1 MDKKRKI
8 IILII
13 ILILAI
19 VIGAVFIFS
28 YFQNQEKQ
36 NDTSTQ
42 TSINSLKPTLSKIYE
57 KMLQE
62 EIYTF
67 SLTLDENNKTIT
79 TRNGNNARIDFY
91 QNGVHTTDI
100 IKDGSTYRLIHN
112 DKQYFEYPS
121 NTIELTN
128 LLRKFERTK
137 EDVTPQKGEETI
149 EGKNYYYEE
158 YKGTAEFLTQGKAGV
173 DLTEASTKFYYD
185 NDSLVYIKTI
195 VKEKEELLKVEMSYT
210 TEGISFEIPTDYEKI
225 EV

>member
-1 MDKKRKI
+1 MNKKRII
-8 IILII
+8 IILTS
-13 ILILAI
+13 ILIVAI

-42 TSINSLKPTLSKIYE
+42 TSISSLKPTLSKIYE
-57 KMLQE
+57 KMLQG

-79 TRNGNNARIDFY
+79 TRNGDNARIDFY
-91 QNGVHTTDI
+91 QDGVHTTDI
-100 IKDGSTYRLIHN
+100 IKEGSTYRLIHN

-185 NDSLVYIKTI
+185 DDSLIYIKTT

-210 TEGISFEIPTDYEKI
+210 TQGTSFEIPSDYVKI

>member
-1 MDKKRKI
+1 MDKKRNI
-8 IILII
+8 IILIV
-13 ILILAI
+13 I
-19 VIGAVFIFS
+19 VILVMVLGAIFIFS
-28 YFQNQEKQ
+28 YLQNQENQ

-42 TSINSLKPTLSKIYE
+42 TSTSSLKPTLSKIYE
-57 KMLQE
+57 KMLQG

-67 SLTLDENNKTIT
+67 SLILDENNKTIT
-79 TRNGNNARIDFY
+79 VRNGDNARIDFY
-91 QNGVHTTDI
+91 QDGVHTTDI
-100 IKDGSTYRLIHN
+100 VKDGATYRLIHE

-121 NTIELTN
+121 NAIELTN
-128 LLRKFERTK
+128 LLRRFERTK

-158 YKGTAEFLTQGKAGV
+158 YKGTAEFLMQGKAGV

-195 VKEKEELLKVEMSYT
+195 LKEKEELLKVEMSYSSGQT
-210 TEGISFEIPTDYEKI
+210 SFEIPTDYQKI

>member
-1 MDKKRKI
+1 MNKKRNI
-8 IILII
+8 IIFII

-19 VIGAVFIFS
+19 IIGAIFIFS
-28 YFQNQEKQ
+28 YFQSQKKQ
-36 NDTSTQ
+36 NNPSTQ
-42 TSINSLKPTLSKIYE
+42 TSISSLKPTLSKIYE
-57 KMLQE
+57 KMLQG
-62 EIYTF
+62 EIYSF
-67 SLTLDENNKTIT
+67 SLILDDNNKTIT
-79 TRNGNNARIDFY
+79 IRNGDKARVDFY
-91 QNGVHTTDI
+91 QDGVHTTDI
-100 IKDGSTYRLIHN
+100 IKDGATYRLIHN

-121 NTIELTN
+121 NTVELTN

>member
-1 MDKKRKI
+1 MDKKRNI
-8 IILII
+8 IILIV
-13 ILILAI
+13 I
-19 VIGAVFIFS
+19 VILVMVLGAIFIFS
-28 YFQNQEKQ
+28 YSQNQENQ

-42 TSINSLKPTLSKIYE
+42 TSISSLKPTLSKIYE
-57 KMLQE
+57 KMLQG

-67 SLTLDENNKTIT
+67 SLILDENNKTIT
-79 TRNGNNARIDFY
+79 VRNGDNARIDFY
-91 QNGVHTTDI
+91 QDGVHTTDI
-100 IKDGSTYRLIHN
+100 VKDGATYRLIHE

-121 NTIELTN
+121 NTVELTN

-158 YKGTAEFLTQGKAGV
+158 YKGTAEFLMQGKAGV

-195 VKEKEELLKVEMSYT
+195 LKEKEELLKVEMSYSSGQT
-210 TEGISFEIPTDYEKI
+210 SFEIPTDYQKI

>member
-28 YFQNQEKQ
+28 YFQNQKKQ

-57 KMLQE
+57 KMLQG

-79 TRNGNNARIDFY
+79 ARNGDNARIDFY

-100 IKDGSTYRLIHN
+100 IKDGATYRLIHN

>member
-42 TSINSLKPTLSKIYE
+42 TSISSLKPTLSKIYE
-57 KMLQE
+57 KMLQG

-79 TRNGNNARIDFY
+79 ARNGDNARIDFY
-91 QNGVHTTDI
+91 QNAVHTTDI
-100 IKDGSTYRLIHN
+100 IKEGATYRLIHN

-137 EDVTPQKGEETI
+137 EDVTPQKGKETI

-185 NDSLVYIKTI
+185 DDSLIYIKTT

-210 TEGISFEIPTDYEKI
+210 TQGTSFEIPSDYEKI